1 MLKRASDLK
10 VGDFVKM
17 NNSTFYEVA
26 NNHVGDVLFI
36 IYEDVLFIIYEDGT
50 SYKGLHLFYDD
61 QEDIDFAKSQL
72 GLELI

>member
-1 MLKRASDLK
+1 MLNKASDLK

-36 IYEDVLFIIYEDGT
+36 IYEDGT
-50 SYKGLHLFYDD
+50 LYKGLHLFYDD

>member
-1 MLKRASDLK
+1 MLKKASDLK

-36 IYEDVLFIIYEDGT
+36 IYEDGA

>member
-1 MLKRASDLK
+1 MLKKASDLK

-36 IYEDVLFIIYEDGT
+36 IYEDET
-50 SYKGLHLFYDD
+50 SYKGLHLFCDD
-61 QEDIDFAKSQL
+61 QEDVVFAKSQL

>member
-36 IYEDVLFIIYEDGT
+36 IYEDGT

>member
-36 IYEDVLFIIYEDGT
+36 IYEGGT
-50 SYKGLHLFYDD
+50 SYKVLHLFYDD
-61 QEDIDFAKSQL
+61 QGAVDFAKSQL